1 MWRITIIAN
10 ALMMGLFWLASLLS
24 VSLSYNRFVQYP
36 TGGGEPVALP
46 LPTELALSIRL
57 WAGILPL
64 GWIILSYVIWQ
75 KVKDKQPESRS
86 EYLLAFTTITMIAGL
101 SMLIFFALA
110 GTLPFLSIGTAIK

>member
-24 VSLSYNRFVQYP
+24 VSITYNRFVQYP
-36 TGGGEPVALP
+36 ASNAPVALP
-46 LPTELALSIRL
+46 LPTELALSIQI

-86 EYLLAFTTITMIAGL
+86 EYLLALTTITMIIGF
-101 SMLIFFALA
+101 SMLIFFATA
-110 GTLPFLSIGTAIK
+110 GILPFLYIGAIIK